1 MYIHKS
7 LLSQDCVAS
16 HREYLYLL
24 IAAYAGGQQATHHH
38 TSADWNSSVFV
49 WRNPIR
55 YLIYNG
61 ENVRSGHRRRE
72 MKQRGGRNEK
82 K

>member
-24 IAAYAGGQQATHHH
+24 IAPYAGGQQATHHH

-49 WRNPIR
+49 WRNPSR
-55 YLIYNG
+55 YLIFFIFLFLQT
-61 ENVRSGHRRRE
+61 EAKLDHQE
-72 MKQRGGRNEK
+72 E
-82 K
+82 